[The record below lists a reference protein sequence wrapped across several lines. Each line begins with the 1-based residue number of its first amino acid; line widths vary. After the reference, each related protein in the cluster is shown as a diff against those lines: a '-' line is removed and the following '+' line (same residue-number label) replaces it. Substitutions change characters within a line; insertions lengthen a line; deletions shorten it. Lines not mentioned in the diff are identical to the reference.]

1 MSKTKSAASG
11 SKDKKVPLSVSISQD
26 EMRRLDRRAKRSG
39 LDRSKY
45 VRTLLFGSNES
56 KQNLGM
62 VGRCVTLCQDILNIV
77 QEKYSCE
84 DNSLLKEKV
93 KKLWEALSSNM

>member
-1 MSKTKSAASG
+1 MSKAKSAASG
-11 SKDKKVPLSVSISQD
+11 RKGEKVLLSVRISQD
-26 EMRRLDRRAKRSG
+26 EMRQLDHKAGKSG
-39 LDRSKY
+39 LDRSEY

-62 VGRCVTLCQDILNIV
+62 VGQCVTQCQDILNIV

-84 DNSLLKEKV
+84 DNSLLEEKV
-93 KKLWEALSSNM
+93 EGLWRILS